1 LESLARTRRQ
11 YPKYLTEI
19 HALASSVCLHLLPL
33 GQPPQGGTFVSG
45 PASEV
50 EHHTGVHSEKLKSEA
65 DHQSFEYDPLAIGL
79 RLTKQREHTLV
90 RSQAQCVLL
99 ARKFLGNRGFP
110 GSRKAHHQDH
120 RRHVSILAHK
130 GDRVEIDLDL
140 TYEDLAVPQRL
151 RRAPPNYFA
160 LKKSRRVER

>member
-1 LESLARTRRQ
+1 VQLESLARTRRQ

-33 GQPPQGGTFVSG
+33 GQPLQGGTFVSG

-65 DHQSFEYDPLAIGL
+65 DHQSFEYVPLAIGL
-79 RLTKQREHTLV
+79 RLTKQRDHPLV

-110 GSRKAHHQDH
+110 DPGRPTTKTIVVMY
-120 RRHVSILAHK
+120 RAHK

-140 TYEDLAVPQRL
+140 TYEDPASLNLSEGRRL
-151 RRAPPNYFA
+151 TSGVVT
-160 LKKSRRVER
+160 K